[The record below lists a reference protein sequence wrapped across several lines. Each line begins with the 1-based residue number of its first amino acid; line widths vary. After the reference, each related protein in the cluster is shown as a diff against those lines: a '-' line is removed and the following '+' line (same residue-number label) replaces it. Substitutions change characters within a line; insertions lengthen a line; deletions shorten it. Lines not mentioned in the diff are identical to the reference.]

1 MTLIINGLGWFQ
13 KISVEYA
20 NRLPYIRSV
29 NEKLN
34 RAAQALGRLGGK
46 AGTGK
51 AKARKVTSKQARAA
65 VMVRWNNVRKAAK
78 TTD

>member
-1 MTLIINGLGWFQ
+1 M
-13 KISVEYA
+13 
-20 NRLPYIRSV
+20 

-34 RAAQALGRLGGK
+34 RAAQALGRLGGL

-65 VMVRWNNVRKAAK
+65 VMVRWNKVRKSAQNEK
-78 TTD
+78 VNL

>member
-1 MTLIINGLGWFQ
+1 LIFKGLGRLS
-13 KISVEYA
+13 KINVEYGK
-20 NRLPYIRSV
+20 RLPYIENV